1 MQATPGRSRTYAG
14 GPTLTDSNEPQPTP
28 TERVIR
34 SLGNH
39 LTLIETHAAQ
49 CRRQLAELA
58 LILEARA

>member
-1 MQATPGRSRTYAG
+1 MSDATQPS
-14 GPTLTDSNEPQPTP
+14 PTP
-28 TERVIR
+28 SGTERLLR

-58 LILEARA
+58 LILEGD

>member
-1 MQATPGRSRTYAG
+1 MPDA
-14 GPTLTDSNEPQPTP
+14 NEPLELSP
-28 TERVIR
+28 TERILR

-58 LILEARA
+58 LILEGGS